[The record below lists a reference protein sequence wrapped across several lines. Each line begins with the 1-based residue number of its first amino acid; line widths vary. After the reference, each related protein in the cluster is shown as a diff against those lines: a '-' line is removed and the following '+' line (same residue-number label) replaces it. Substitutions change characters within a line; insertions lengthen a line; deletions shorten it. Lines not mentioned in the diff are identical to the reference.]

1 MPSISGGGIN
11 TNKSLLHGYNY
22 HPKGLLEYDILMYIL
37 RTDYK
42 DYKGGLSVKVV
53 FASTPDQELKI
64 QELIGKFYSN
74 VFPLYFSDDD
84 IREFEQQKI
93 LHTSTRHFEYF
104 GTLKEAYQVIA
115 GLQTLMAILE
125 SRPISGKYETIF
137 FKNVQ
142 ILQEFG
148 LSFPF
153 DYSHFCGERM
163 PRNDLFSVYAK
174 AANELLV

>member
-1 MPSISGGGIN
+1 
-11 TNKSLLHGYNY
+11 
-22 HPKGLLEYDILMYIL
+22 MYIL

-53 FASTPDQELKI
+53 FASTPDQEQKI
-64 QELIGKFYSN
+64 QELIRKFYSN
-74 VFPLYFSDDD
+74 VFPLYFTDDD

-125 SRPISGKYETIF
+125 SRQMNDKYEMIF
-137 FKNVQ
+137 AKNVQ

-153 DYSHFCGERM
+153 AYSHFCGERM
-163 PRNDLFSVYAK
+163 PRNNLFSVYAK
-174 AANELLV
+174 AANEMLV

>member
-1 MPSISGGGIN
+1 M
-11 TNKSLLHGYNY
+11 
-22 HPKGLLEYDILMYIL
+22 
-37 RTDYK
+37 
-42 DYKGGLSVKVV
+42 KVV
-53 FASTPDQELKI
+53 FASTPDQEQKI
-64 QELIGKFYSN
+64 QELIRKFYSN
-74 VFPLYFSDDD
+74 VFPLYFTDDD

-125 SRPISGKYETIF
+125 SRQMNDKYEMIF
-137 FKNVQ
+137 VKNVQ

-163 PRNDLFSVYAK
+163 PRNSLFSVYAK
-174 AANELLV
+174 AANEMLV

>member
-1 MPSISGGGIN
+1 M
-11 TNKSLLHGYNY
+11 
-22 HPKGLLEYDILMYIL
+22 
-37 RTDYK
+37 
-42 DYKGGLSVKVV
+42 KVV
-53 FASTPDQELKI
+53 FASTPDQEQKI
-64 QELIGKFYSN
+64 QELIGRFYSN
-74 VFPLYFSDDD
+74 VFPLYFTDDD
-84 IREFEQQKI
+84 IRDFEQQKI

-125 SRPISGKYETIF
+125 SRPISGKYKTIF

-163 PRNDLFSVYAK
+163 PRSDVFSVYAK
-174 AANELLV
+174 AANEMLV